1 MSRVSS
7 SRSTFPSSSRICLT
21 FYTSFAG
28 EACIERI
35 GDVYR
40 KGDFRKGDFRICRT
54 AGDLLVFVLRADFI
68 FGLRNG
74 DLRGYLSVF
83 MKVSSGDG
91 W

>member
-7 SRSTFPSSSRICLT
+7 SRSTFPSNSRICLT
-21 FYTSFAG
+21 FYIYFAG

-40 KGDFRKGDFRICRT
+40 KGDFRVCRT
-54 AGDLLVFVLRADFI
+54 VGDLLVFVLRADFI

-74 DLRGYLSVF
+74 DLRGYLSVC